1 MPVGRVLIFGSTLV
15 SSKPSSSVAIPQ
27 VHATTAQLSYKG
39 QFAEL
44 TEAISNLPV
53 GGQTLLSNHT
63 LQLVANQLRR
73 KIERKANARKSKAQ
87 VIL

>member
-1 MPVGRVLIFGSTLV
+1 M
-15 SSKPSSSVAIPQ
+15 Q

-39 QFAEL
+39 PFAEL

-53 GGQTLLSNHT
+53 GGQTLLTNHT

-73 KIERKANARKSKAQ
+73 KIEKQAKKPTSQ
-87 VIL
+87 VS